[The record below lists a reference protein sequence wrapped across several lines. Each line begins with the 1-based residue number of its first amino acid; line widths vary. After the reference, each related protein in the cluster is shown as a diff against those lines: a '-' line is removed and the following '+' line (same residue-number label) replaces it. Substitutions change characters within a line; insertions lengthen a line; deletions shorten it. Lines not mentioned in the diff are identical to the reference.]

1 MLNHIVDNS
10 ELQPIR
16 DRASVILVMSVCLP
30 ALARAS

>member
-10 ELQPIR
+10 ELQPIL
-16 DRASVILVMSVCLP
+16 DPAGVIRVMCACLP